1 VRTPEARLR
10 HYASC
15 FPLVEVD
22 STYYALPTRR
32 VAELWAERTPD
43 GFVFDVKAHALLTG
57 HPVEPR
63 RLPRALREL
72 LPPSLA
78 GANRVAGGEVPEAVR
93 DAAWTHFVDA
103 LQPLAA
109 AGKLGA
115 ILLQWPRDFRPTR
128 AAAATLAEARAR
140 VAALDAAGV
149 VGAVELRHRDWFDGR
164 LRGRTLALL
173 ERLELAHVVVDAPP
187 GFASSVPWVPAVTH
201 PRLAVVRLHG
211 RRTETWERPVA
222 VVSERYR
229 YRYTEAE
236 LAALVPDIDDV
247 ARRTQGVHVVF
258 NNCHGDYGTRNAAEM
273 AELLARRDA
282 LRRTLVQA
290 P

>member
-1 VRTPEARLR
+1 VRTPEQRLR
-10 HYASC
+10 FYASR

-22 STYYALPTRR
+22 STYYVLPTRR
-32 VAELWAERTPD
+32 VAELWAARTPP

-78 GANRVAGGEVPEAVR
+78 GANRVAGADVPAAARE
-93 DAAWTHFVDA
+93 AAWTLFLDA
-103 LQPLAA
+103 LAPLVA

-128 AAAATLAEARAR
+128 AAAAALAEARAR
-140 VAALDAAGV
+140 LAALDAAGV
-149 VGAVELRHRDWFDGR
+149 VGAVELRHRDWFADG
-164 LRGRTLALL
+164 LRARTLALL
-173 ERLELAHVVVDAPP
+173 ERLELAHVIVDAPP
-187 GFASSVPWVPAVTH
+187 GFASSVPWVPAATH

-211 RRTETWERPVA
+211 RRVETWERPVA

-229 YRYTEAE
+229 YLYDSAE
-236 LAALVPDIDDV
+236 LAGFVPDIADV
-247 ARRTQGVHVVF
+247 ARRVQGVHVVF
-258 NNCHGDYGTRNAAEM
+258 NNCHGDYGTRNASEM

-282 LRRTLVQA
+282 LRRALARA